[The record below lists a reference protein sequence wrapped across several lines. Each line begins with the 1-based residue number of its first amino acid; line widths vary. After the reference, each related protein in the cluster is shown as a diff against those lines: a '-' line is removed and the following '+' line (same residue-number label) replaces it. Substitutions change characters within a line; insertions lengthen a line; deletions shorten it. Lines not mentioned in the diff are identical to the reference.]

1 MDAPLDLYRASREEL
16 IALVLRQRE
25 QITDLEQRV
34 ARHEADLATLRAT
47 LSQLSERVGVLLAAV
62 EPTPGDAP
70 AGHPSGMPG
79 LKPTSGR
86 ITPPI
91 PARAAQAPVGRVWA
105 PADAADGAPRPCLC
119 PLPALPDGAAGRHGQ
134 THA

>member
-34 ARHEADLATLRAT
+34 ARHEAELATLRAT

-86 ITPPI
+86 ITPPR
-91 PARAAQAPVGRVWA
+91 PP
-105 PADAADGAPRPCLC
+105 APRKRRSGGYGRQRMR
-119 PLPALPDGAAGRHGQ
+119 PDGAAGRHGQ